1 MDIINVNQLCKSFEY
16 YEKEEGKNGLIK
28 NLLYRE
34 KAYRKAVRDVSF
46 IIEKGEIVGFLGP
59 NGAGKSTTLKML
71 SGILH
76 PSSGTASVMG
86 YTPWERKNDYKRRFS
101 FVAGQK
107 SQLWIDL
114 PAHESFRLN
123 KTIYDVADK
132 EYNSRVSELV
142 ELLEV
147 KDFLK
152 VQVRRLSLGERMKME
167 LIASLIHKPE
177 ILFLDEPT
185 IGLDIISSE
194 KIRNFIKEYNHI
206 NQTTIILT
214 SHYMRDIE
222 ELCDRA
228 IIINKGE
235 KIYDG
240 SLENIRSMSND
251 TKLIKLKFNEIVD
264 SNLLQSYGKLLKVE
278 SGEVVL
284 EIHGNVR
291 CTASELLDRFPV
303 QDIAI
308 EDIPIEQNIA
318 LLYQG
323 VGKKREE

>member
-1 MDIINVNQLCKSFEY
+1 MEIITVNHLCKTFKF
-16 YEKEEGKNGLIK
+16 YEKDAGKKGLLK
-28 NLLYRE
+28 NLLFRE
-34 KAYRKAVRDVSF
+34 HAYRYAVKDVSF
-46 IIEKGEIVGFLGP
+46 SIDKGEIVGFLGP

-76 PSSGTASVMG
+76 PTSGTASVMG
-86 YTPWERKNDYKRRFS
+86 FTPWERRNEYKRRFS

-123 KTIYDVADK
+123 KTIYDVPDK
-132 EYNSRVSELV
+132 EYEQRVNELV
-142 ELLEV
+142 ELLDV

-177 ILFLDEPT
+177 VLFLDEPT

-194 KIRNFIKEYNHI
+194 KIRNFIKEFNRL

-222 ELCDRA
+222 ELCNRT

-235 KIYDG
+235 KVYDG
-240 SLENIRSMSND
+240 SLQSIRSLTD
-251 TKLIKLKFNEIVD
+251 ETKRIKLKFDRQVD
-264 SNLLQSYGKLLKVE
+264 TIELQTYGK
-278 SGEVVL
+278 VL
-284 EIHGNVR
+284 SHEKSEAVIEIHGGVR
-291 CTASELLDRFPV
+291 SVASELLSRLPV
-303 QDIAI
+303 QDISI

-323 VGKKREE
+323 GGKKAME